1 MYTNADSLQNKM
13 TELENR
19 LKSKHNTTDEI
30 HILAITEVNSK
41 ITKCCTEMCEF
52 QISGYDMF
60 FVNQTPKE
68 GRGIILYVKS
78 DLEATPVFFNVPFQE
93 CAWISIPV
101 NNNKK
106 DSMLVGCLYRSPNS
120 SDGNNHQLLQLL
132 NEANC
137 MKYSDILILGDFN
150 FPHVNWELECAIP
163 AGGSETAKF
172 LDTVKNNFLIQ
183 HIRKPTRSRS
193 CSTPNILDLVFT
205 RDEDLIEDLRMEAP
219 LGHSDHSVICF
230 KACCDKT
237 ITASNT
243 TKYLYDKGNYK
254 TMIEEFSSF
263 DWKHQFENLCSDDV
277 DSQWQFFKNV
287 YSDIVS
293 RYVPRRT
300 INTCSTKDRKGKYN
314 KDIAVSVRKKHRLW
328 QRYIETRD
336 GQKYAA
342 YVQARNKTNS
352 LIKRYQRETCKLIA
366 ESVNTN
372 PKKFWS
378 HINDKT
384 KIKSEIQNLVKGTLP
399 DGSKNMTT
407 SVSEK
412 TEVLS
417 DFFSSVFTLQP
428 PGDVCPEPPRDIR
441 QSMVDVDFSQQQVE
455 DRLAKLNISKSVGH
469 DNIHPH
475 VLKELKSVISL
486 PLSLIFRTSYATGIV
501 PEDWKS
507 ANVTAVHKKS
517 DKTIAD
523 NYRPISLTSIV
534 CKIMEGIISD
544 ALVLHMKTNKLF
556 TNKQFGFLKGRS
568 ATLQLL
574 NVLDKWIQL
583 LDNRISIDVLYTD
596 FQKAF
601 YSVPHRRLMLKA

>member
-1 MYTNADSLQNKM
+1 
-13 TELENR
+13 
-19 LKSKHNTTDEI
+19 
-30 HILAITEVNSK
+30 
-41 ITKCCTEMCEF
+41 
-52 QISGYDMF
+52 
-60 FVNQTPKE
+60 
-68 GRGIILYVKS
+68 
-78 DLEATPVFFNVPFQE
+78 
-93 CAWISIPV
+93 
-101 NNNKK
+101 
-106 DSMLVGCLYRSPNS
+106 
-120 SDGNNHQLLQLL
+120 
-132 NEANC
+132 
-137 MKYSDILILGDFN
+137 
-150 FPHVNWELECAIP
+150 
-163 AGGSETAKF
+163 
-172 LDTVKNNFLIQ
+172 
-183 HIRKPTRSRS
+183 
-193 CSTPNILDLVFT
+193 
-205 RDEDLIEDLRMEAP
+205 MEAP

-254 TMIEEFSSF
+254 TIIEEFSSF

-366 ESVNTN
+366 ESVKRN

-384 KIKSEIQNLVKGTLP
+384 KIKSEIPNLVKGTLP

-417 DFFSSVFTLQP
+417 DFFSSVFTLEP

-455 DRLAKLNISKSVGH
+455 DRLAKLNISKSVGP
-469 DNIHPH
+469 DNIHPR

-501 PEDWKS
+501 PGDWKS

-574 NVLDKWIQL
+574 NVLDEWTQL
-583 LDNRISIDVLYTD
+583 LDNGISVDVLYTD

-601 YSVPHRRLMLKA
+601 DSVPHRRLLEKLASYGFCGKILTWIESFLTSRKQRVVIKGLKSSWKSILSGVPQGSVLGPILFLIYINDIVDNLNCTAYLFADDMKIFSGIRDHSDADKLQTDINTVARWTDKSLLKLNAQKCKIMTVGRNYAGPLHSYHYQLETVTAKSSPGLHKKRISAS